1 MAFGATTVYDADE
14 SMVMNVNQIEERW
27 GTGIKLAKLRNVPNI
42 QNRSSSSSSTLIKV
56 NKRTIE
62 EVIKMI
68 TNSKAKNIFA
78 LAFKYFD
85 RPILCYLIPRGKV
98 IKLYEEICAHKN
110 DLATVEDILGL
121 YPRINLYQLN

>member
-42 QNRSSSSSSTLIKV
+42 QNRSSSSSTLIKV

-68 TNSKAKNIFA
+68 TNSKLKIFCVSIQI
-78 LAFKYFD
+78 F
-85 RPILCYLIPRGKV
+85 
-98 IKLYEEICAHKN
+98 
-110 DLATVEDILGL
+110 
-121 YPRINLYQLN
+121 

>member
-42 QNRSSSSSSTLIKV
+42 QNRSSSSTLIKV

-68 TNSKAKNIFA
+68 TNSKAKNI
-78 LAFKYFD
+78 L
-85 RPILCYLIPRGKV
+85 R
-98 IKLYEEICAHKN
+98 
-110 DLATVEDILGL
+110 
-121 YPRINLYQLN
+121 

>member
-68 TNSKAKNIFA
+68 TNSKAKNI
-78 LAFKYFD
+78 L
-85 RPILCYLIPRGKV
+85 R
-98 IKLYEEICAHKN
+98 
-110 DLATVEDILGL
+110 
-121 YPRINLYQLN
+121 

>member
-68 TNSKAKNIFA
+68 TNSKAKKYFA

-85 RPILCYLIPRGKV
+85 RPFYV
-98 IKLYEEICAHKN
+98 I
-110 DLATVEDILGL
+110 
-121 YPRINLYQLN
+121 

>member
-1 MAFGATTVYDADE
+1 MILISLLNFSPAPGGNQIWQATTVYDADE

-42 QNRSSSSSSTLIKV
+42 QNRSSSSSTLIKV

-68 TNSKAKNIFA
+68 TNSKAKKYFA
-78 LAFKYFD
+78 LAFKY
-85 RPILCYLIPRGKV
+85 RRSY
-98 IKLYEEICAHKN
+98 
-110 DLATVEDILGL
+110 
-121 YPRINLYQLN
+121 